1 MWKSGVAYIPE
12 ERRTQGL
19 VMNQTVTT
27 NTALPFISQSSLFNI
42 FVNSSA
48 LRRQTKATTTS
59 VKLRT
64 LGLNQMVWQLSGG
77 NQQKIL
83 FARSLWSEPQVLLL
97 DEPTR
102 GVDVGAK
109 QEIYEI
115 IRSVSD
121 RGTAVLMVSSE
132 LRELI
137 GLCEK
142 ILVLKKGKLEDI
154 VDTLDLTEQKLLSSC
169 YGQSK

>member
-1 MWKSGVAYIPE
+1 
-12 ERRTQGL
+12 
-19 VMNQTVTT
+19 
-27 NTALPFISQSSLFNI
+27 
-42 FVNSSA
+42 
-48 LRRQTKATTTS
+48 
-59 VKLRT
+59 
-64 LGLNQMVWQLSGG
+64 
-77 NQQKIL
+77 
-83 FARSLWSEPQVLLL
+83 LWSEPQVLLL

-137 GLCEK
+137 GLCDK

>member
-1 MWKSGVAYIPE
+1 MTGV
-12 ERRTQGL
+12 
-19 VMNQTVTT
+19 QTC
-27 NTALPFISQSSLFNI
+27 ALPISFIRQSSLFNI
-42 FVNSSA
+42 FVNFSA

-109 QEIYEI
+109 QEIYEVV
-115 IRSVSD
+115 RSVSD
-121 RGTAVLMVSSE
+121 QGTSVLMVSSE

-137 GLCEK
+137 GLCDK
-142 ILVLKKGKLEDI
+142 ILVLKKGELLDI

>member
-1 MWKSGVAYIPE
+1 M
-12 ERRTQGL
+12 
-19 VMNQTVTT
+19 
-27 NTALPFISQSSLFNI
+27 
-42 FVNSSA
+42 
-48 LRRQTKATTTS
+48 
-59 VKLRT
+59 
-64 LGLNQMVWQLSGG
+64 
-77 NQQKIL
+77 
-83 FARSLWSEPQVLLL
+83 LL

-121 RGTAVLMVSSE
+121 RGTTVLMVSSE

-137 GLCEK
+137 GLCDK